1 MMELM
6 ARRRQPEG
14 SALSPE
20 QRPAE
25 KRLAEQ
31 KSAGQK
37 PAQQQPGRAKRVKRE
52 RAPQPFPIDRKA
64 RLRIPPHHVTKQPP
78 FERIHN
84 WDEVYHGYTPE
95 PAMFEAQRCIQC
107 PAAPCIKACP
117 IGNDI
122 PGAFA
127 LLEIGKLAQAA
138 AVFRATSEMPELCG
152 RLCPQESLCEGDCV
166 VGKNNKP
173 VAIGKLEAFLGDW
186 DRKRR
191 GGFPVPH
198 PRAGESGLTVAIIGA
213 GPAGLAAA
221 EHMRLEGHAVT
232 VFEAWPRGG
241 GVLRY
246 GIPNFKTA
254 KYIVDEKIDALQKA
268 GVDFR
273 FDTRLGRD
281 LSWADLDA
289 YEAVFLAHG
298 AGQGKKLRLSGEH
311 LNHVDTA
318 TEFLVRANLPDPD
331 LPAALHGDPAIREHL
346 VVVGGGDTSMDCVR
360 SAIRLG
366 VEHVTLLYRRTENEM
381 VGREE
386 ERRHAREEGVLFE
399 YLTTPVAL
407 LGENGDVK
415 AIECVR
421 MELGEP
427 DESGRRRPSPIEGSE
442 FVLEADAVVVAVGY
456 DIGHEFLAEEAGI
469 QVNDWGGIVVDDDGR
484 TTRPHVY
491 AGGDNVRG
499 ADLVVTALASAHV
512 AIDAMRDDLEALTG
526 TRSDRGAG
534 HTSPASGVAG

>member
-1 MMELM
+1 M
-6 ARRRQPEG
+6 
-14 SALSPE
+14 SPE

-31 KSAGQK
+31 KSAGQQ
-37 PAQQQPGRAKRVKRE
+37 PAQQQPGGAKRVKRE

-166 VGKNNKP
+166 VGKKNKP

-232 VFEAWPRGG
+232 VFEARNVAGG
-241 GVLRY
+241 LNTL
-246 GIPNFKTA
+246 GIA
-254 KYIVDEKIDALQKA
+254 AYKISTEFALSEVERVA
-268 GVDFR
+268 RMGVDIR
-273 FDTRLGRD
+273 
-281 LSWADLDA
+281 
-289 YEAVFLAHG
+289 
-298 AGQGKKLRLSGEH
+298 
-311 LNHVDTA
+311 LNHAVDGDGVADMLSDYDVSSSRLVSARHRRSTFPARPRTA
-318 TEFLVRANLPDPD
+318 
-331 LPAALHGDPAIREHL
+331 
-346 VVVGGGDTSMDCVR
+346 
-360 SAIRLG
+360 
-366 VEHVTLLYRRTENEM
+366 
-381 VGREE
+381 
-386 ERRHAREEGVLFE
+386 
-399 YLTTPVAL
+399 
-407 LGENGDVK
+407 
-415 AIECVR
+415 
-421 MELGEP
+421 
-427 DESGRRRPSPIEGSE
+427 SGRRWIISFRRIR
-442 FVLEADAVVVAVGY
+442 
-456 DIGHEFLAEEAGI
+456 
-469 QVNDWGGIVVDDDGR
+469 NR
-484 TTRPHVY
+484 
-491 AGGDNVRG
+491 
-499 ADLVVTALASAHV
+499 
-512 AIDAMRDDLEALTG
+512 
-526 TRSDRGAG
+526 
-534 HTSPASGVAG
+534 